1 MAGLLGA
8 ALRGLGRAVKK
19 SPGTS
24 GKLRSKNMQDFLKET
39 KLKARESMKPSET
52 KRKELVKKF
61 VDIRKKTK
69 SIRNK
74 KRFD

>member
-39 KLKARESMKPSET
+39 KLN
-52 KRKELVKKF
+52 
-61 VDIRKKTK
+61 IRKKTK

>member
-39 KLKARESMKPSET
+39 KLKARESMYIWS
-52 KRKELVKKF
+52 
-61 VDIRKKTK
+61 
-69 SIRNK
+69 SITRVW
-74 KRFD
+74 

>member
-24 GKLRSKNMQDFLKET
+24 GKLRSKNMQDFLKFSRIPTLIFLPSFPQHRPAES
-39 KLKARESMKPSET
+39 KQQLLKG
-52 KRKELVKKF
+52 LLH
-61 VDIRKKTK
+61 
-69 SIRNK
+69 
-74 KRFD
+74 